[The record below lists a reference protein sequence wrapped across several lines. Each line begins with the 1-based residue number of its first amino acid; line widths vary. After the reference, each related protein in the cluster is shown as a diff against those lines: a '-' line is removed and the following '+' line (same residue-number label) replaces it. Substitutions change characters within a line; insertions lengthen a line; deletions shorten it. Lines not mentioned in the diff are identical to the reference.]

1 MTGRLIARLIV
12 LAAAVAAL
20 AGCGGSSFSYSA
32 ANKAAFLNGCEAKG
46 NPATCTC
53 MLQYF
58 EAHVPPSKLVAAAAK
73 AKATGTVPQ
82 LFRTA
87 GASCVG
93 GQTTTT

>member
-1 MTGRLIARLIV
+1 MALV
-12 LAAAVAAL
+12 LAVAAL

-32 ANKAAFLNGCEAKG
+32 SNKASFLRGCEAKG

-58 EAHVPPSKLVAAAAK
+58 EAHVPASKLLAATRAAVAA
-73 AKATGTVPQ
+73 GTVPQ

-87 GASCVG
+87 AASCT
-93 GQTTTT
+93 GQGTTTT